1 LLPQHK
7 CLLHGYGAGAIDHVR
22 PAVPQVTQ
30 LSDLTP
36 VVSAHV
42 SPPLGRPVVS
52 EAAVE
57 LDVYAVRL
65 DEDVEVLRSV
75 TSSRRLSSPEWET
88 MAAPELGVTELERRL
103 SAGSHI
109 R

>member
-1 LLPQHK
+1 
-7 CLLHGYGAGAIDHVR
+7 
-22 PAVPQVTQ
+22 VTQ

-42 SPPLGRPVVS
+42 SPPLGRTVVS

-57 LDVYAVRL
+57 LYVYAVRL

-75 TSSRRLSSPEWET
+75 TSSRRLSPPEWEA

-103 SAGSHI
+103 SAGSHV